1 LIAFNA
7 VQYSSLMFKSID
19 GQQWDTMLMTY
30 RRTGV
35 DGEQKPFLIFIDFKS
50 KQISESNKPKV
61 KIFSLSQYEAVMGLV
76 KYLRSDGGKVCN
88 RTPQTQ
94 ALIDGD
100 FIYIYL
106 TTHPVVSSRITNQE
120 NLYISNEDEAK
131 QFFGILFPF
140 YQTARAAMDS
150 APKRI
155 ATKKSRIVDDAPQ

>member
-1 LIAFNA
+1 
-7 VQYSSLMFKSID
+7 MFKSID
-19 GQQWDTMLMTY
+19 GQQWDTMFMTY

-61 KIFSLSQYEAVMGLV
+61 KIFSLSQYEAVMELV
-76 KYLRSDGGKVCN
+76 KYLRSDGGKVYN

-106 TTHPVVSSRITNQE
+106 TTHPVVPSRITNQE

-155 ATKKSRIVDDAPQ
+155 ATKKSRIVDDDAPI